1 MIDSSTQKKVI
12 AYQEGNQIKVKLYS
26 YGDMPHLEDHLYDK
40 LGIEIESFKPI
51 KDPNGKEIGSE
62 LIYENFND
70 INLFQNI
77 IDQFEIEKE

>member
-12 AYQEGNQIKVKLYS
+12 ANQEGNRIRVKVYS

-40 LGIEIESFKPI
+40 LGIEIDSFRPI
-51 KDPNGKEIGSE
+51 KDLNGKDIGSE

-70 INLFQNI
+70 INLFQNT
-77 IDQFEIEKE
+77 IDEFEIEKE